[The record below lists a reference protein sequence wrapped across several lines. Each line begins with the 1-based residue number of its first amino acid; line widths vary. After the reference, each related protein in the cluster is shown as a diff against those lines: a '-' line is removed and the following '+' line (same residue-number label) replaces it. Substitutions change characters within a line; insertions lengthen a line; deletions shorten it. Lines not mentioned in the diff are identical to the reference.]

1 MTAQN
6 PTLPA
11 DVRAVLETWYGPLDA
26 ADYPAAKQALW
37 WGKSAD
43 TDAELTNQFGSLLA
57 SADSTDFAAW
67 KQTPR
72 GKVAFI
78 LLLDQFSRNIHRDSP
93 AMYARDADA
102 VDACLDL
109 LLTQQDK
116 ELATRERVF
125 AYMPLM
131 HVENASLQRLAV
143 RLFAELA
150 SDAPARLAAEL
161 DGYADYSVK
170 HQVIVE
176 RFGRFPHRNSIL
188 NRLSTDEEIEFLK
201 QPGSSF

>member
-1 MTAQN
+1 MAAKN

-11 DVRAVLETWYGPLDA
+11 DALAVLETWYGSLGSSE
-26 ADYPAAKQALW
+26 YPAANTALW

-43 TDAELTNQFGSLLA
+43 ADAKLSGEFADLLA
-57 SADSTDFAAW
+57 AAGSPEVTAW
-67 KQTPR
+67 KASPQGT
-72 GKVAFI
+72 VAYI
-78 LLLDQFSRNIHRDSP
+78 LLLDQLSRNIHRDSP

-102 VDACLDL
+102 VDACLEL
-109 LLTQQDK
+109 LLSHADK
-116 ELATRERVF
+116 DLEPRERVF

-131 HVENASLQRLAV
+131 HVENASLQRLGV
-143 RLFAELA
+143 RVFAELA
-150 SDAPARLAAEL
+150 ETGPAEL
-161 DGYADYSVK
+161 KGELAHYADYAVK

-188 NRLSTDEEIEFLK
+188 GRASSDEETEFLK